1 MILFFSNSA
10 PATSSGS
17 DSKPTH
23 DIAIKNVSAPNSCVR
38 GDTVTVKVSVANKG
52 SHRETFRVMLTDTNS
67 GKEIAS
73 NEVTLAKV
81 LKAESENVADLVF
94 DAEADEVDYFG
105 ARICWDPEETGTCNI
120 GSFLNAGYI
129 NNDECED
136 FVYSAPVYDNCR
148 GRVYVYYGSNYFD
161 STADFIL
168 TGEQTN
174 MKFGHS
180 LCLGDMNNDSY
191 DDIIAGAGW
200 WNSKQGR
207 VHIYY
212 TGSNFDDNVD
222 VYLDNPE
229 STASRFGRQVRA
241 GDINNDN
248 YDDLFVTAISY
259 NSDRGRIYLYYGG
272 ASFDTVPDK
281 VFEVENEAGDLF
293 GKEMAI
299 GDVDGDSFGDLIV
312 GSRDFDD
319 GRGRAYLFWGAAGTR
334 MDTTVDVI
342 FTGEAKRNQLGGGVN
357 ISDIDGDGAGELLI
371 GARYWNNGQG
381 RVSIYWGGTKNI
393 DPTKADVYL
402 YGKTDPHMSHLGE
415 RGLVCGN
422 FNGDNYLDVLTGG
435 SGSGISQGRAFIFYG
450 DAKTT
455 MDNIPDHVF
464 YGESVNG
471 GYAGES
477 IKVDLNNDGYDEAVI
492 PDVLYSRAPKPER
505 GRIYLYY
512 NRSPSLKEISFAW
525 DTTNASTG
533 KHTLKVEITPIDGE
547 KDTADNI
554 YTTIVNIKAP

>member
-1 MILFFSNSA
+1 V
-10 PATSSGS
+10 PATSL
-17 DSKPTH
+17 DPNSKSTH
-23 DIAIKNVSAPNSCVR
+23 DIAITNVSAPSSCVQ
-38 GDTVTVKVSVANKG
+38 GETFAVTVSVANKG
-52 SHRETFRVMLTDTNS
+52 NYRETFRLSLTDTKS
-67 GKEIAS
+67 GKEIAGRK
-73 NEVTLAKV
+73 VTLSK
-81 LKAESENVADLVF
+81 LCEDGAEDVANLAF
-94 DAEADEVDYFG
+94 DAEADKVDYLG

-129 NNDECED
+129 NNDEYED
-136 FVYSAPVYDNCR
+136 FAYSAPMYDNCR
-148 GRVYVYYGSNYFD
+148 GRVYVYYGSDYFD

-168 TGEQTN
+168 TGEQAN

-191 DDIIAGAGW
+191 DDIIAGASW

-212 TGSNFDDNVD
+212 TGSNFDDTVD
-222 VYLDNPE
+222 IYLDNPE
-229 STASRFGRQVRA
+229 STASRFGRQVKA

-259 NSDRGRIYLYYGG
+259 NSDRGRVYLYYGG
-272 ASFDTVPDK
+272 PSFDTVSDK
-281 VFEVENEAGDLF
+281 IFDVENEAGDLF
-293 GKEMAI
+293 GKEMSI
-299 GDVDGDSFGDLIV
+299 GDVDGDGFGDLIV

-319 GRGRAYLFWGAAGTR
+319 GRGRAYLFWGAAGNR

-342 FTGEAKRNQLGGGVN
+342 FTGEAKRDQLGGGVN

-371 GARYWNNGQG
+371 GTRYWNRGQG

-393 DPTKADVYL
+393 DPTNADVYL

-415 RGLVCGN
+415 RGLVCGT

-435 SGSGISQGRAFIFYG
+435 SGGGISQGRAFIFYG
-450 DAKTT
+450 DAKTA

-464 YGESVNG
+464 YGESVDG

-512 NRSPSLKEISFAW
+512 TKSPSSKDVSFNW
-525 DTTNASTG
+525 DTTNSTPG
-533 KHTLKVEITPIDGE
+533 KHILKASIAPVAGE
-547 KDTADNI
+547 ENMADNVL
-554 YTTIVNIKAP
+554 TATVHVKTP